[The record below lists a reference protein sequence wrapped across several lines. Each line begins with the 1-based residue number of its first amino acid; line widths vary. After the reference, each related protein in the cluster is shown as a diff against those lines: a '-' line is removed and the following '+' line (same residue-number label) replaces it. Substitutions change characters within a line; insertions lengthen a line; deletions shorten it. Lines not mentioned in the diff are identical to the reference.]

1 MNENNP
7 QEKKDTHQ
15 LTIDELP
22 KHTNSL
28 DIQGTSNYLPAQ
40 YGQVKAEP
48 KHWYQ
53 SKTIWFNL
61 IITAMTLA
69 TSATPSLETLMTPE
83 VYGVLATG
91 VAFINAILRLLTGK
105 PIKGG
110 GNG

>member
-1 MNENNP
+1 MSPNKITHAGLNP
-7 QEKKDTHQ
+7 QPTPTTDQPMPT
-15 LTIDELP
+15 P
-22 KHTNSL
+22 
-28 DIQGTSNYLPAQ
+28 
-40 YGQVKAEP
+40 EP

-69 TSATPSLETLMTPE
+69 TAATPDLEAMMTPE

-105 PIKGG
+105 PIKGSDKVG